1 MAKKKDE
8 GHEETERVLSDL
20 EKRITKEYSQAEKE
34 ISAKL
39 DDYLRRYE
47 KKDEIK
53 QKALQEGKITQ
64 QEYDQWKV
72 GQIAVGKRWEEMR
85 DTIAQDLTNTAEKA
99 KSITNGYMPEVYAI
113 NHNYGTFQVE
123 KLSKVDTSYTLYDR
137 QSVERLFNDD
147 NVFYKKPGWKKQKEI
162 NEGKQLAWD
171 KKQVQSVMIQSLLQ
185 GESIGNIATRL
196 ANTVGDSDRKA
207 CIRNART
214 MTTGVENAGRID
226 SYKRAEDMGIKLQQ
240 EWLATLDGR
249 TRHEHRML
257 DGQRVAVGDKFKID
271 GYEIAYPGDPA
282 AEPEMVYNCRCTLVP
297 ALDGFEID
305 YTDTDLRNTNHMIED
320 SYDEWK
326 ESHNIT
332 SDSITKQDDI
342 AETMQRAYGREYA
355 ELAGGKYT
363 PLSMQEDSIKNYE
376 QAKNEYEE
384 QAEKLEKLQTEADKL
399 LDEYTEA
406 IGTDIE
412 KELEEKYNSKY
423 DEIESLKQIMKDLKA
438 EVSGKE
444 AIAVRTVE
452 KNLANL
458 TGMSLDNVSMTGM
471 PYESAKVVYDSYKT
485 VLNKYPELKNNIMR
499 FSYDVN
505 KTGAYASSE
514 TLQGRITAGKIFGN
528 FGELVQTYADDV
540 AQKYHP
546 IGTDYTSIIVHE
558 LGHALDGYMTKSSM
572 MGGTI
577 NQYGVIRSSYEV
589 KKQVMA
595 GLGWDANYLQNLRES
610 YTKQGFTHR
619 EIFDKIKEDEKIFIT
634 EHVSEYAA
642 DSEKEFFAE
651 CFAEY
656 MKSNAPREAA
666 QLFGNII
673 NGALGR

>member
-47 KKDEIK
+47 KKDELK

-72 GQIAVGKRWEEMR
+72 GQIAVGKKWEEMR
-85 DTIAQDLTNTAEKA
+85 DTIAEDLTNTAEKA

-196 ANTVGDSDRKA
+196 ANAVGDSDRKA

-226 SYKRAEDMGIKLQQ
+226 SYKRAENMGIKLQQ

-282 AEPEMVYNCRCTLVP
+282 ADAEMVYNCRCTLVP

-305 YTDTDLRNTNHMIED
+305 YKDTDLRHSDNMEEETYE
-320 SYDEWK
+320 EWK
-326 ESHNIT
+326 ESHDIT
-332 SDSITKQDDI
+332 SHPITKQDDI
-342 AETMQRAYGREYA
+342 EKTMKALYGEEYA
-355 ELAGGKYT
+355 NYAQTLGDDSEQENGLFGKIKKYIEDKATINEKRNDLKNGLPNVYNAKVRKLLEESDSKVKYKTRDGAGSRYNEGIVKIGKGATGSTLAHELFHDLDWRNNITENGAISHNVKSDYDKIQLKAMMANQSVEEYLKSKYKGAFDGDKINIKYRGISDIIHGCSDGKVDLGYGHYL
-363 PLSMQEDSIKNYE
+363 PGYWSKH
-376 QAKNEYEE
+376 K
-384 QAEKLEKLQTEADKL
+384 KLERETFAQTGRILYDND
-399 LDEYTEA
+399 DE
-406 IGTDIE
+406 
-412 KELEEKYNSKY
+412 
-423 DEIESLKQIMKDLKA
+423 
-438 EVSGKE
+438 
-444 AIAVRTVE
+444 
-452 KNLANL
+452 
-458 TGMSLDNVSMTGM
+458 
-471 PYESAKVVYDSYKT
+471 
-485 VLNKYPELKNNIMR
+485 VLNMFKTEFPETFNEILKIL
-499 FSYDVN
+499 
-505 KTGAYASSE
+505 E
-514 TLQGRITAGKIFGN
+514 
-528 FGELVQTYADDV
+528 
-540 AQKYHP
+540 
-546 IGTDYTSIIVHE
+546 
-558 LGHALDGYMTKSSM
+558 
-572 MGGTI
+572 
-577 NQYGVIRSSYEV
+577 
-589 KKQVMA
+589 
-595 GLGWDANYLQNLRES
+595 GL
-610 YTKQGFTHR
+610 
-619 EIFDKIKEDEKIFIT
+619 
-634 EHVSEYAA
+634 
-642 DSEKEFFAE
+642 
-651 CFAEY
+651 
-656 MKSNAPREAA
+656 
-666 QLFGNII
+666 
-673 NGALGR
+673 